1 MKRQIWIISSAVEP
15 SRHNDWDVGA
25 PPSLGKIIHESH
37 IHASAR
43 FLGQPFRWFRVPPKI
58 LFLVLIFLKTLTFL
72 GESLVPEPAN
82 EEQAGGVGG
91 RDAYRGSW
99 ESQRRRHE
107 GGREPDRLRGG
118 GGLRWPPPAT
128 SPPPWRPTSSP
139 SPRIGSHRG
148 LQGSSKVPWG
158 PAPGPNMDFN
168 QCEASL
174 VPNQHFA
181 SPMIDYFLLSR
192 VPKKFRIELFAL
204 NICRWMMICTS
215 PPWIIE
221 CHKK

>member
-1 MKRQIWIISSAVEP
+1 MVQSSTQNP
-15 SRHNDWDVGA
+15 FPR
-25 PPSLGKIIHESH
+25 SH
-37 IHASAR
+37 SHFSKNSH
-43 FLGQPFRWFRVPPKI
+43 FFRWKFGSRTGERRTSGRCRKTGCLQRIMREPK
-58 LFLVLIFLKTLTFL
+58 KETWRGTRTWSTTRRRRTTLTT
-72 GESLVPEPAN
+72 
-82 EEQAGGVGG
+82 
-91 RDAYRGSW
+91 
-99 ESQRRRHE
+99 
-107 GGREPDRLRGG
+107 
-118 GGLRWPPPAT
+118 T
-128 SPPPWRPTSSP
+128 SNIPTTLMTPSSP

-158 PAPGPNMDFN
+158 PALGPNMDFN